1 MALTPEEESAFREM
15 LSSYNN
21 GKSISQMGASS
32 ALVGTEL
39 VEVVQGGVSK
49 KAIVNDIVELIDKGY
64 EFGFGG
70 NKVVNKAIN
79 AEIATSDFNGNIIHE
94 TYARKDELD
103 GYSVGDVRLYHGSIA
118 SIPTKWALCDG
129 LVHNGIQTPDYGGLY
144 FAGYKAGDADFGTV
158 GAIIGS
164 NTVALEE
171 GNNAPHF
178 HNSVA
183 KIGRG
188 SAGTLMDSAD
198 NSILSTEATGDVQ
211 DDDNNAYKL
220 YGSPA
225 GYLPTTG
232 KSSVSGLGTPH
243 ENKPRTVVLAII
255 MKVA

>member
-1 MALTPEEESAFREM
+1 MALTQEEESAFREM
-15 LSSYNN
+15 RASWNA
-21 GKSISQMGASS
+21 GKSISQMTASS

-39 VEVVQGGVSK
+39 VEVVQSGVSK
-49 KAIVNDIVELIDKGY
+49 KAIVNDIIGLVDKGY
-64 EFGFGG
+64 LASESGS
-70 NKVVNKAIN
+70 KVVTKSVNSD
-79 AEIATSDFNGNIIHE
+79 IAKSDFNGDIIHE

-103 GYSVGDVRLYHGSIA
+103 GYSVGDVRLHHGSVE
-118 SIPTKWALCDG
+118 SIPTNWALCDG

-144 FAGYKAGDADFGTV
+144 FAGYKSGDSDFGTV

-164 NTVALEE
+164 NTVALTEA
-171 GNNAPHF
+171 NNAPHF

-188 SAGTLMDSAD
+188 AAGTLMDSAD

-232 KSSVSGLGTPH
+232 KSSVSGAGTPH